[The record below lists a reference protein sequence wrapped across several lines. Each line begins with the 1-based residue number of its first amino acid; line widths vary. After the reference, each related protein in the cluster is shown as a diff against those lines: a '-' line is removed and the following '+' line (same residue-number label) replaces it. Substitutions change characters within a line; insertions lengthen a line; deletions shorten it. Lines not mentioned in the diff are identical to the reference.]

1 MCPRGGGEGRPAVG
15 ISRGHV
21 AAVVAL
27 GALALTA
34 VVVLSTGDPHPSIA
48 TVFLLAAGLVAAVG
62 CFIRAR
68 GSAGPRRRAWSML
81 AVAATTAA
89 AGNGVV
95 AVLVGGSLGGP
106 AVDATIGV
114 ALLIAIVGILLFPQE
129 KLSRTEALTRILDG
143 VVGGCAALIIAS
155 ALVYSQLLAS
165 TQGGGLE
172 RAVVLVIPVLDVIVV
187 TAAASQLL
195 RADEVDRPALALL
208 MVGFFCYAVGDLH
221 YAVLDAEGSY
231 VFGTWTDLGWIL
243 GYLTIAVATAVP
255 GRAAQRERRQRPG
268 GIASTGAV
276 FAIILGAGVIQIVAG
291 VPRDVRT
298 GTGMLWLVLVMSA
311 AARQMLLISENHSLR
326 RGLERTVDA
335 QTADLRHLLRE
346 RSALIDSVGDGI
358 YAVDREGRITL
369 MNRSAREMLG
379 LDGELDRTTHAHT
392 LFHTDLEGAADPL
405 AACYI
410 TEAVQLGSTTASEDD
425 VYVRGDGVRLEVEIT
440 ASPILEDDG
449 SVSGA
454 VVAFRD
460 ATQRREVERMKRQF
474 LSVVGHELR
483 TPLTAIQGSLQM
495 LDDGVA
501 GPLPAP
507 GPRLLRMAT
516 ENSERLGRLVN
527 DILDVERLSSGQ
539 MPMQIVPHRVDAL
552 VADGLGAVDALADAR
567 CIRVTAAADDS
578 VVVADE
584 GRFGQVITNLV
595 GNALKFSEPGTEVR
609 VTADGTGDEVVVGVH
624 DQGRGIPEAQIEA
637 IFERFRQVDSS
648 DVRREGGMGLG
659 LAITREIVHQMKGR
673 IWVTSEVGVGT
684 TFWFTLPRSVG
695 TSAGGSDAASAAS
708 STSTEE

>member
-1 MCPRGGGEGRPAVG
+1 MVV
-15 ISRGHV
+15 SRGHV
-21 AAVVAL
+21 TAVLALGGLALVAVVL
-27 GALALTA
+27 LT
-34 VVVLSTGDPHPSIA
+34 SGDPQPAIA
-48 TVFLLAAGLVAAVG
+48 TVFLLAAGAVAALG
-62 CFIRAR
+62 CAIRAAR
-68 GSAGPRRRAWSML
+68 STGPRRRAWAML
-81 AVAATTAA
+81 TAAALIAA

-95 AVLVGGSLGGP
+95 GVLVGGSLGQP
-106 AVDATIGV
+106 AVDATVGI
-114 ALLIAIVGILLFPQE
+114 ALLCAIGGILLFPQQ
-129 KLSRTEALTRILDG
+129 KLSRVEATTRILDG

-165 TQGGGLE
+165 AGGSAFE
-172 RAVVLVIPVLDVIVV
+172 RSLVLVIPVLDVIVV
-187 TAAASQLL
+187 TAAASQLI

-208 MVGFFCYAVGDLH
+208 MVGFFSYAVGDLH

-231 VFGTWTDLGWIL
+231 DFGTWTDLGWIL
-243 GYLTIAVATAVP
+243 GYLVIAVATVVP
-255 GRAAQRERRQRPG
+255 AGVDRGRRQKRPG
-268 GIASTGAV
+268 GIVSTGAV
-276 FAIILGAGVIQIVAG
+276 FAIILGAGVLQIVAG
-291 VPRDVRT
+291 VPRDIRT
-298 GTGMLWLVLVMSA
+298 GTGLLWLVLVLAA
-311 AARQMLLISENHSLR
+311 AARQMLLIAENHVLR
-326 RGLERTVDA
+326 RSLERTVDA
-335 QTADLRHLLRE
+335 QTADLRHLLQE

-358 YAVDREGRITL
+358 YAVDRDGLITL
-369 MNRSAREMLG
+369 MNRSARDMLG
-379 LDGELDRTTHAHT
+379 RVGASDRSAHAHT
-392 LFHTDLEGAADPL
+392 LFHTDLEDAADPL

-410 TEAVQLGSTTASEDD
+410 TEAIELGLTTASEDD
-425 VYVRGDGVRLEVEIT
+425 VYVRADGSHLEVEIT

-501 GPLPAP
+501 GELPAP

-516 ENSERLGRLVN
+516 DNSERLGRLVN

-539 MPMQIVPHRVDAL
+539 MPMQLVPHRVDAL
-552 VADGLGAVDALADAR
+552 LVGALGALDALGESR
-567 CIRVTAAADDS
+567 GIRLAAAADES

-595 GNALKFSEPGTEVR
+595 GNALKFSDPGTEVR
-609 VTADGTGDEVVVGVH
+609 VTADGSDDEVVVGVH
-624 DQGRGIPEAQIEA
+624 DQGRGIPAAQVEAV
-637 IFERFRQVDSS
+637 FERFRQVDSS

-659 LAITREIVHQMKGR
+659 LAITREIVHQMNGR

-684 TFWFTLPRSVG
+684 SFWFTLPRATGV
-695 TSAGGSDAASAAS
+695 AGADVDPGSGDTVSAAP

>member
-1 MCPRGGGEGRPAVG
+1 MVG
-15 ISRGHV
+15 ISRGNV
-21 AAVVAL
+21 TALVAL

-34 VVVLSTGDPHPSIA
+34 VVMLSTGDAHPGVA
-48 TVFLLAAGLVAAVG
+48 TVFLLAAGVVAAVG
-62 CFIRAR
+62 CTIRAR
-68 GSAGPRRRAWSML
+68 GSTGPRRRAWSLL

-106 AVDATIGV
+106 AVDATVGI

-129 KLSRTEALTRILDG
+129 KLSRVEATTRILDG

-165 TQGGGLE
+165 TEGGGLD

-208 MVGFFCYAVGDLH
+208 MVGFFGYAIGDLH

-243 GYLTIAVATAVP
+243 GYLMIAVATAVP
-255 GRAAQRERRQRPG
+255 GRGGRPGRRQRPG

-276 FAIILGAGVIQIVAG
+276 FAIILFAGVIQIVAG

-298 GTGMLWLVLVMSA
+298 GTGLLWLLLVVAA

-358 YAVDREGRITL
+358 YAVDRGGRITL

-379 LDGELDRTTHAHT
+379 LDGDLDRTTHAHT
-392 LFHTDLEGAADPL
+392 LFHTDLEGAEDPL

-410 TEAVQLGSTTASEDD
+410 TEAVQLGRTTASEDD

-552 VADGLGAVDALADAR
+552 IADALGAVDALADAR
-567 CIRVTAAADDS
+567 CIRISSAADDS

-609 VTADGTGDEVVVGVH
+609 VTADATGDDVVVGVH

-637 IFERFRQVDSS
+637 VFERFRQVDSS

-659 LAITREIVHQMKGR
+659 LAITREIVHQMNGR

-684 TFWFTLPRSVG
+684 TFWFTLPRAVG
-695 TSAGGSDAASAAS
+695 TGVGGHDAAPAAPGM
-708 STSTEE
+708 STEE